1 MAKIQHP
8 KTNIQLQK
16 HIIMLEINSIEKGI
30 VIDHIK
36 AGYGIT
42 VFNYLHLDKAD
53 YNVALICNAYSQKMG
68 KKDIIKINNVIDI
81 NYDFL
86 GLIDPNA
93 TVNIIEDGKTVKKV
107 KLEVPEK
114 VTNIIKCKNP
124 RCVTSVE
131 HYFDHVFHLVN
142 KEKRSYRC
150 EYCDDIVIP
159 YPNK

>member
-1 MAKIQHP
+1 
-8 KTNIQLQK
+8 
-16 HIIMLEINSIEKGI
+16 MLEINSIERGI

-36 AGYGIT
+36 AGYGMT
-42 VFNYLHLDKAD
+42 VFKYLHLDNAE
-53 YNVALICNAYSQKMG
+53 YNVALIMNAFSLKMG
-68 KKDIIKINNVIDI
+68 KKDIIKINEVIDI

-93 TVNIIEDGKTVKKV
+93 TVNVERSSESIVIQKTYTIIENGKTVKKV
-107 KLEVPEK
+107 KLEVPET
-114 VTNIIKCKNP
+114 VTNIIHCKNP

-131 HYFDHVFHLVN
+131 HYFDHVFHLVD

-150 EYCDDIVIP
+150 EYCDDIVVP